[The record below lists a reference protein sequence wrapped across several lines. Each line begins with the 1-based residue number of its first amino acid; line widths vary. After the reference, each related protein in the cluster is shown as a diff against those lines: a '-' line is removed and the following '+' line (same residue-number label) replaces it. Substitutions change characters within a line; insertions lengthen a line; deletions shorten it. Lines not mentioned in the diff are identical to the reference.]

1 MQNEENITPAQRE
14 LEIALGSLR
23 PATTSMD
30 RDLLMFRA
38 GRASGRR
45 YYRTWQ
51 GGAAVLA
58 VLLTVSLL
66 HSPTVQP
73 IERVQYVTHEQQA
86 APSDMM
92 TMTKATTG
100 PACTR
105 SQMPGNYV
113 RLRNRVLIGGLDE
126 LPETYS
132 SSGPSEPPM
141 NRRQLLEMML
151 SS

>member
-14 LEIALGSLR
+14 LETALGSLR
-23 PATTSMD
+23 PIATSMD

-45 YYRTWQ
+45 HYRIWQ
-51 GGAAVLA
+51 GGVAVLA

-66 HSPTVQP
+66 HSPTVGP
-73 IERVQYVTHEQQA
+73 IERVQYVTDEQQA
-86 APSDMM
+86 APANMM
-92 TMTKATTG
+92 TMTKAPTG
-100 PACTR
+100 PARTR
-105 SQMPGNYV
+105 SLMPGNYI

-126 LPETYS
+126 LPEAQS

-141 NRRQLLEMML
+141 TRQQLLEMML